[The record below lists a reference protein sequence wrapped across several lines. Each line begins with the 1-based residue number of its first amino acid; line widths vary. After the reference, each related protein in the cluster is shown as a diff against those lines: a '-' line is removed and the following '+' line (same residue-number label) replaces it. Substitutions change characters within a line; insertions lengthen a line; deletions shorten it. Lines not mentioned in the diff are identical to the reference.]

1 MNTQQPPKAS
11 TTTANAEGGV
21 SEEQAFLAEVR
32 KLEDTAR
39 LYQSEVHYI
48 LFELI
53 TLHRANMSRPSAFW
67 RSYYALR
74 KSTLASTVK
83 R

>member
-48 LFELI
+48 F
-53 TLHRANMSRPSAFW
+53 N
-67 RSYYALR
+67 
-74 KSTLASTVK
+74 KG
-83 R
+83 